1 MKNDILSNLIIKNVF
16 SVNNYF
22 SNKGASAKRIER
34 SCWAFILKYE
44 GETLYTCKG
53 KKYTSNANSIVLL
66 PKGASYEWVCLETGH
81 FITIEFDCDQT
92 LDEIMTFS
100 PVNAES
106 ILNIFKKL
114 ERERIINHKYYRI
127 ACLEQVYRIILM
139 LLKSSKKAYLPTSR
153 KESLNDV
160 LSYIA
165 ENYNRNI
172 KNEELARLTPY
183 STVYFRKLFTETTGM
198 SPITYIH
205 TLRIQK
211 AKEMLQSDYGN
222 ISDIAYTL
230 GYTNIYEFSRMF
242 KKYTG
247 LSPTHYLKFTPK
259 D

>member
-1 MKNDILSNLIIKNVF
+1 MENNILSDLIIKNVF

-22 SNKGASAKRIER
+22 SNKGAIVKRTDR

-44 GETLYTCKG
+44 GETQYTCKG
-53 KKYTSNANSIVLL
+53 KKYISNENSMVLL
-66 PKGASYEWVCLETGH
+66 PKGSSYECVCLETGH

-92 LDEIMTFS
+92 FEEIMTFS
-100 PVNAES
+100 PVNKELV
-106 ILNIFKKL
+106 LNIFKKL
-114 ERERIINHKYYRI
+114 ERESIVNRKYYRI

-139 LLKSSKKAYLPTSR
+139 LLNSSKKAYLPSSK
-153 KESLNDV
+153 KEKLKDV
-160 LSYIA
+160 LIYIA
-165 ENYNRNI
+165 ENYNHNI
-172 KNEELARLTPY
+172 TNEELAKLTPY

-205 TLRIQK
+205 TLRIRK
-211 AKEMLQSDYGN
+211 AKEMLQSDYGSV
-222 ISDIAYTL
+222 SDIAYAL
-230 GYTNIYEFSRMF
+230 GYTNIYEFSRTF